1 MEIHRGDKTRNDRG
15 KRRGTHVCVEDGH
28 KIDSGHQ
35 QIIAHVVLAL
45 HAGGS
50 TEIGAD
56 GDIRSTRYIAGL
68 SKTGS
73 VNGNE
78 DGRGQEGKRERRHT
92 NQLGNSRLGLRYL
105 LQKRR

>member
-15 KRRGTHVCVEDGH
+15 KRRGTHVCVEDWH
-28 KIDSGHQ
+28 EIDSGHQ

-45 HAGGS
+45 HAGGG

-68 SKTGS
+68 SKTEVVS
-73 VNGNE
+73 E
-78 DGRGQEGKRERRHT
+78 GRISKRQRRWKRVRRRKEGAPTYKSAR
-92 NQLGNSRLGLRYL
+92 
-105 LQKRR
+105 